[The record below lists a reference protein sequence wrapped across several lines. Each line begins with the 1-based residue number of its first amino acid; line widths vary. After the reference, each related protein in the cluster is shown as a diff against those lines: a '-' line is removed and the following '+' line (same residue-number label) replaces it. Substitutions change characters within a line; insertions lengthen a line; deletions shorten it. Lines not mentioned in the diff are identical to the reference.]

1 MSDVLWEEK
10 KNRAEKEVPESMSGE
25 GMLQSNRSDI

>member
-1 MSDVLWEEK
+1 MCYGKKK